1 MEKRQN
7 WVAWLMHNYRLTFL
21 LVAVVFILGIFG
33 LGKMPKAEFPDFT
46 IRQGVVVAVYPGATA
61 EEIEM
66 QVARP
71 LERYLFT
78 FEEVKRRK
86 TTSTSSNGLCTIM
99 VELHDEVN
107 NMDEVWSKIR
117 HGLNSYKSQLP
128 QGVLTIMVNDDFDA
142 TSATLVAIASEQRSY
157 RELKEYADDLADEL
171 RRIELVDNVT
181 MYGET
186 TEQISIYVD
195 RERLSAYGI
204 GQMQLMQALSNAGL
218 TTMSGSIT
226 NWQKN
231 IPIHIKPLTNCEQ
244 EIENIVVFS
253 DKDNNVVRVKDIAEV
268 KREYDTSDS
277 YIEFN
282 SQPCAILSLEMLEG
296 NNIIEYG
303 EKVQQVIDDYIVSSL
318 PDDVTIQCITDQSK
332 VVDASVKDFL
342 KNLVESMVII
352 ILVMLILFP
361 WRTALVAGA
370 IVPLSTFCSIG
381 IMYMCNIP
389 LNIITLAGCIVVLGM
404 VVDNAIVVLDGYLEY
419 LNKGMSRWMAARRSV
434 EQYFMPMTLATI
446 CLCAIFFPTLFTTTG
461 MISEMCYYMP
471 WTLTINL
478 GISLAIAVIVLP
490 IWEARFIKKRK
501 ITKNK
506 HVDVP
511 RPTSRVG
518 DVTEEAAEENA
529 NKKSITDY
537 VQSWYNTVLVW
548 TFRHPWKTIVGGI
561 LLIAASIIVIT
572 PNLKV
577 RMLPLADRNQF
588 AVEITLPEG
597 KGLAET
603 KSIADSVATALRQD
617 DRVVSVTSFIGC
629 SSPRF
634 HTSYA
639 PKAGGRHYAQLVVNT
654 ISTKATEEVL
664 EEFEPM
670 SDHFPNG
677 FVKFKQLDYQIFTPF
692 EFRFYGEN
700 ADSLHRVADDVMKLM
715 RQDSRVMNV
724 KTDWDDPRPYIE
736 VDLDPVTTAQ
746 LGINRTVAELELA
759 LNTGEMQVG
768 QIWEGDYKVPLIL
781 KDSHTEDLNYNE
793 VNDIYLSAGP
803 NSVPLRHIGSAEPA
817 WGETRIMHR
826 NGVRCITVGL
836 EPKFGV
842 YSNGLQDDFRRLIE
856 TQIDIPDG
864 VRFEVGGEPED
875 DAEVSVTIIESLL
888 ISLIIVFFFLL
899 FSFRS
904 YKLTF
909 VSIGAIAFAFPG
921 MLIGL
926 WIAGRPIGVTA
937 MFGVITLMGMIMRNE
952 ILIFEHAEGLRKEG
966 WSARDAAFDAGRRR
980 MVPIF
985 LTTAT
990 TAVGVVPMIVAAT
1003 SFWMPVGVS
1012 IFAGGIGALI
1022 MVVTMLPVIYW
1033 KLYDKKG
1040 DEKKHNS
1047 TITQNIKG

>member
-1 MEKRQN
+1 MEKSQN

-21 LVAVVFILGIFG
+21 FVAAVFLLGLFG
-33 LGKMPKAEFPDFT
+33 LDKMSKAEFPDFT

-99 VELHDEVN
+99 VELHDEVD

-181 MYGET
+181 MHGET
-186 TEQISIYVD
+186 TEQISIYVN

-231 IPIHIKPLTNCEQ
+231 IPIHIKPLTNSEQ
-244 EIENIVVFS
+244 EVENIVVFS

-268 KREYDTSDS
+268 KREYDTSVS
-277 YIEFN
+277 YIEHN
-282 SQPCAILSLEMLEG
+282 SQPCAILSLEMLQG
-296 NNIIEYG
+296 NNIVEYG
-303 EKVQQVIDDYIVSSL
+303 EKVQQVIDAFVANSL

-342 KNLVESMVII
+342 KNLIESMVII

-389 LNIITLAGCIVVLGM
+389 LNIVTLAGCIVVLGM
-404 VVDNAIVVLDGYLEY
+404 VVDNTIVVLDGYLEY
-419 LNKGMSRWMAARRSV
+419 LNKGMSRWMASRRSV

-446 CLCAIFFPTLFTTTG
+446 CLCAIFFPTLFTTKG

-501 ITKNK
+501 ITQNK

-518 DVTEEAAEENA
+518 DVTEESVEENP

-537 VQSWYNTVLVW
+537 VQSWYNTVLAW
-548 TFRHPWKTIVGGI
+548 TFRHPWKTIVGGT

-603 KSIADSVATALRQD
+603 KFVADSVATALRQD

-639 PKAGGRHYAQLVVNT
+639 PKAGGRHYAQLIVNT

-700 ADSLHRVADDVMKLM
+700 ADSLHRVANDVMKLM

-1040 DEKKHNS
+1040 DEKKHNP
-1047 TITQNIKG
+1047 TITESING

>member
-33 LGKMPKAEFPDFT
+33 LDKMPKAEFPDFT

-66 QVARP
+66 QVTRP

-282 SQPCAILSLEMLEG
+282 SQPCAILSLEMLDG

-303 EKVQQVIDDYIVSSL
+303 EKVQQVIDDYIANSL
-318 PDDVTIQCITDQSK
+318 PDNVTIQCITDQSK
-332 VVDASVKDFL
+332 VVDASVKEFL
-342 KNLVESMVII
+342 RNLIESMVII

-370 IVPLSTFCSIG
+370 IVPLSTFCSVG

-434 EQYFMPMTLATI
+434 EQYFMPMALATI
-446 CLCAIFFPTLFTTTG
+446 CLCAIFFPTLFTTKG
-461 MISEMCYYMP
+461 MISEMCFYMP

-478 GISLAIAVIVLP
+478 GISLALAVIVLP

-506 HVDVP
+506 HVDVSK
-511 RPTSRVG
+511 PTSRVG
-518 DVTEEAAEENA
+518 DVTEEAIEKNP

-537 VQSWYNTVLVW
+537 VQSSYNAVLAW
-548 TFRHPWKTIVGGI
+548 TFRHPWKTIVGGT
-561 LLIAASIIVIT
+561 LLIAASIIFIT
-572 PNLKV
+572 PHLKV

-664 EEFEPM
+664 EKFEPM

-759 LNTGEMQVG
+759 LNTGEMQIG

-781 KDSHTEDLNYNE
+781 KDSHTEDLNYDE

-803 NSVPLRHIGSAEPA
+803 NSVPLRHIGSAEPT

-842 YSNGLQDDFRRLIE
+842 YSNGLQSDFRRLIE

-899 FSFRS
+899 FSFRT

-1033 KLYDKKG
+1033 KLYDKKE
-1040 DEKKHNS
+1040 DAKKHNP
-1047 TITQNIKG
+1047 TITQTIKG

>member
-1 MEKRQN
+1 MDKRQN
-7 WVAWLMHNYRLTFL
+7 WVVWLMHNYRLTFL
-21 LVAVVFILGIFG
+21 LVAAVFLLGVFG
-33 LGKMPKAEFPDFT
+33 LDKMPKAEFPDFT

-86 TTSTSSNGLCTIM
+86 TTSTSSNGLCTIL
-99 VELHDEVN
+99 VELHDEVDK
-107 NMDEVWSKIR
+107 MDEVWSKIR
-117 HGLNSYKSQLP
+117 HGLNAYKSQLP
-128 QGVLTIMVNDDFDA
+128 QGVLTIIVNDDFDA

-171 RRIELVDNVT
+171 RRVEMVDNVT

-186 TEQISIYVD
+186 PEQISIYVN

-204 GQMQLMQALSNAGL
+204 GQMQLMQALNNAGL
-218 TTMSGSIT
+218 TMMSGSIT

-231 IPIHIKPLTNCEQ
+231 IPIHIRPLTNSEQ

-253 DKDNNVVRVKDIAEV
+253 DKDNQVVRVKDIAEV
-268 KREYDTSDS
+268 KREYDTSNS
-277 YIEFN
+277 YIEHN
-282 SQPCAILSLEMLEG
+282 GQPCAILSLEMLQG
-296 NNIIEYG
+296 NNIVEYG
-303 EKVQQVIDDYIVSSL
+303 RKVKQVIDEFAAHSL
-318 PDDVTIQCITDQSK
+318 PDDVSIQCITDQSQ

-361 WRTALVAGA
+361 WRTALVAGT

-381 IMYMCNIP
+381 IMYACHIP

-419 LNKGMSRWMAARRSV
+419 LNKGMSRWMSARRSV
-434 EQYFMPMTLATI
+434 EQYFMPMALATV

-461 MISEMCYYMP
+461 MISEMCFYMP
-471 WTLTINL
+471 WTLTVNL
-478 GISLAIAVIVLP
+478 GVSLALAVIVLP
-490 IWEARFIKKRK
+490 IWEAAFIKKRK
-501 ITKNK
+501 TTKNK
-506 HVDVP
+506 HVDVSK
-511 RPTSRVG
+511 PTSRVG
-518 DVTEEAAEENA
+518 DVTENEIKRNPQ
-529 NKKSITDY
+529 KKSITDY
-537 VQSWYNTVLVW
+537 VQEGYNTILAW
-548 TFRHPWKTIVGGI
+548 TFRHPWKTIVGGTGLVVLSM
-561 LLIAASIIVIT
+561 LLIT
-572 PNLKV
+572 PHLKV

-603 KSIADSVATALRQD
+603 KSIVDSVAAALRGD
-617 DRVVSVTSFIGC
+617 ERVVSVTSFVGS

-639 PKAGGRHYAQLVVNT
+639 PKAGGRHYAQLIANT
-654 ISTKATEEVL
+654 VSTKATEEVL
-664 EEFEPM
+664 EKFEPM
-670 SDHFPNG
+670 SDRFPNG

-692 EFRFYGEN
+692 EFRFYGED

-715 RQDSRVMNV
+715 RRDSRVMNV
-724 KTDWDDPRPYIE
+724 KTDWDDPRPYVE
-736 VDLDPVTTAQ
+736 VELDGVTTAQ
-746 LGINRTVAELELA
+746 LGINRTVTELELA

-781 KDSHTEDLNYNE
+781 KDAHNEDLDVDE
-793 VNDIYLSAGP
+793 VNDIYLTAGTH
-803 NSVPLRHIGSAEPA
+803 SVPLRHIGKAEPA

-826 NGVRCITVGL
+826 NGVRCMTVGL

-856 TQIDIPDG
+856 TQVNIPEG

-875 DAEVSVTIIESLL
+875 DAEVSVTIAESLL
-888 ISLIIVFFFLL
+888 LALVIVFFFLL
-899 FSFRS
+899 FSFRT

-921 MLIGL
+921 MLLGL

-952 ILIFEHAEGLRKEG
+952 ILIFEHAEGLRKQG

-1012 IFAGGIGALI
+1012 IFSGGIGALI

-1033 KLYDKKG
+1033 KLYEKKG
-1040 DEKKHNS
+1040 DDKKNQ
-1047 TITQNIKG
+1047 TIISQQINR

>member
-1 MEKRQN
+1 MEKGQN

-268 KREYDTSDS
+268 KREYDTSNS

-296 NNIIEYG
+296 NNIVEYG
-303 EKVQQVIDDYIVSSL
+303 EKVQQVIDDYIVNSL

-389 LNIITLAGCIVVLGM
+389 LNIVTLAGCIVVLGM
-404 VVDNAIVVLDGYLEY
+404 VVDNTIVVLDGYLEY
-419 LNKGMSRWMAARRSV
+419 LNKGMSRWMASRRSV

-446 CLCAIFFPTLFTTTG
+446 CLCAIFFPTLFTTKG

-501 ITKNK
+501 ITQNK

-518 DVTEEAAEENA
+518 DVTEESVEENP

-537 VQSWYNTVLVW
+537 VQSWYNTVLAW
-548 TFRHPWKTIVGGI
+548 TFRHPWKTIVGGT

-603 KSIADSVATALRQD
+603 KFVADSVATALRQD

-700 ADSLHRVADDVMKLM
+700 ADSLHRVANDVMKLM

>member
-33 LGKMPKAEFPDFT
+33 LSKMPKAEFPDFT

-282 SQPCAILSLEMLEG
+282 SQSCAILSLEMLEG

-342 KNLVESMVII
+342 KNLMESMVII
-352 ILVMLILFP
+352 ILIMLILFP

-419 LNKGMSRWMAARRSV
+419 LNKGMSRWMASRRSV

-446 CLCAIFFPTLFTTTG
+446 CLCAIFFPTLFTTKG

-518 DVTEEAAEENA
+518 DVTEEAAKENA

-537 VQSWYNTVLVW
+537 VQSWYNTVLAW

-700 ADSLHRVADDVMKLM
+700 ADSLHRVANDVMKLM

-899 FSFRS
+899 FSFRT